1 MIWKIPVVLLSL
13 TPIVAILVT
22 PLLQMS
28 AEAQTV
34 HHSTELLKTIP
45 KSNRN
50 YIGLRYKNVPKG
62 LTDLGGWVVGNDL
75 VNGRE
80 YVVANV
86 KKGAQQMLW
95 LEVILARDT
104 EGRPTYQ
111 VIDVLNLPTIT
122 NSVQL
127 THGGQCERNG
137 VTDPELITIARYQDT
152 AELRQILRA
161 WRANRRSGKFEV
173 ASVRNIVCSN
183 RGQGI

>member
-1 MIWKIPVVLLSL
+1 MSL
-13 TPIVAILVT
+13 TPIVATLLVMP
-22 PLLQMS
+22 PLRMP
-28 AEAQTV
+28 ADAQTV
-34 HHSTELLKTIP
+34 HPNAELLKATP
-45 KSNRN
+45 TSNRN

-104 EGRPTYQ
+104 QGRPTYQ
-111 VIDVLNLPTIT
+111 VVDVLNLPTIT
-122 NSVQL
+122 NAVQL
-127 THGGQCERNG
+127 THGGQCSRNG
-137 VTDPELITIARYQDT
+137 VTDPELITIARYEDT
-152 AELRQILRA
+152 SELRQILRA

-183 RGQGI
+183 RGQGV